1 MPLPECCVPD
11 RFFWQKPRPHKE
23 TLGPISIWFAMSF
36 PKNCAG
42 YHYFRQIQYCSFP
55 LWSAILCHFSPGS
68 VDQSKPGNMHSL
80 VFAILEVLFMSLS
93 PKFPMFTLCSP
104 AVCCLQMGANKKC
117 SVACQIYNSLPS
129 KGAADHKIK
138 PAKCTQF
145 CPTPCTNQC
154 NTATYNIVQ
163 HTSWLMQHHM
173 KPGDCLCQ
181 LLRNMRTSTWR
192 EGLLHKLCC
201 EIHDLHILTLHSDNF
216 CDFDMTLNKIQPRAT
231 MCKQQQQFQNEFA
244 HSLKILSRQSTHTHA
259 ARLPCP
265 MTWMPFKFKSD
276 GKQRNENNKIDHKN
290 CFDWFYGPPNRR
302 TQKNATHTCFQKWIC
317 RSFTSAV
324 G

>member
-1 MPLPECCVPD
+1 
-11 RFFWQKPRPHKE
+11 
-23 TLGPISIWFAMSF
+23 
-36 PKNCAG
+36 
-42 YHYFRQIQYCSFP
+42 
-55 LWSAILCHFSPGS
+55 
-68 VDQSKPGNMHSL
+68 
-80 VFAILEVLFMSLS
+80 MSLS

-231 MCKQQQQFQNEFA
+231 MCKQQQQQ
-244 HSLKILSRQSTHTHA
+244 
-259 ARLPCP
+259 P
-265 MTWMPFKFKSD
+265 MHELTIP
-276 GKQRNENNKIDHKN
+276 E
-290 CFDWFYGPPNRR
+290 
-302 TQKNATHTCFQKWIC
+302 
-317 RSFTSAV
+317 
-324 G
+324 